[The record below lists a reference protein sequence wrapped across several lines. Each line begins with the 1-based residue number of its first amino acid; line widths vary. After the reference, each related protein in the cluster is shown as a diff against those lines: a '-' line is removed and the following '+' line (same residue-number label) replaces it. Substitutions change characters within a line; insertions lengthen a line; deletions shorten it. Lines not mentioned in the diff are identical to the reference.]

1 MTLLSELERLID
13 EGKIATVLIG
23 RSVMVNLGGEKRMC
37 QVHLDH
43 GAFHA
48 FKGRGD
54 TTEEAIRD
62 ALRNFNVSI
71 KEPEPSPPEADV
83 GDLGGLLG

>member
-1 MTLLSELERLID
+1 MNLLSELERLID

-23 RSVMVNLGGEKRMC
+23 RSVMVNIGGEKRMC

-43 GAFHA
+43 GAVHA

-54 TTEEAIRD
+54 TTEAAIRD

-71 KEPEPSPPEADV
+71 EEAELAPQKADDE
-83 GDLGGLLG
+83 DLGGLLG